1 MSAIKSPDLSLPQD
15 QAMAAPP
22 NSHAHVVPN
31 VRPSD
36 WFATVTLMG
45 SVFEPSSGPLPDA
58 LWEVEGTFFLILQT
72 VKILQKGIHHEC
84 SPLGLPHGE
93 VHGEENTHLEICC
106 TGTFGFLFS
115 LLI

>member
-1 MSAIKSPDLSLPQD
+1 
-15 QAMAAPP
+15 MAAPP

-58 LWEVEGTFFLILQT
+58 LWEVEGTFF
-72 VKILQKGIHHEC
+72 
-84 SPLGLPHGE
+84 
-93 VHGEENTHLEICC
+93 
-106 TGTFGFLFS
+106 F
-115 LLI
+115 